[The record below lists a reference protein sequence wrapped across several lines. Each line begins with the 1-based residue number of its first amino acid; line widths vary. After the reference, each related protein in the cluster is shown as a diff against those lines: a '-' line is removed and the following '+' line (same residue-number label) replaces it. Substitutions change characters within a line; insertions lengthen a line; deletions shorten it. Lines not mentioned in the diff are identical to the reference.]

1 MNQTSDIIFG
11 AGMSYDQI
19 VAILTRASLQNGSGF
34 TITACAEFIH
44 SVQKYEPEITDAF
57 LGCMAH
63 KGQPTPSR
71 IARDVEEA
79 LQPVIG
85 GAR

>member
-11 AGMSYDQI
+11 DGMSYDQI
-19 VAILTRASLQNGSGF
+19 VAILTRASIQNGSGYVL
-34 TITACAEFIH
+34 TACAEFIH
-44 SVQKYEPEITDAF
+44 SVQSTNPALAKVFTDH
-57 LGCMAH
+57 MVRMS
-63 KGQPTPSR
+63 TVR
-71 IARDVEEA
+71 DDIARDVEEA

>member
-1 MNQTSDIIFG
+1 V
-11 AGMSYDQI
+11 SYDQI
-19 VAILTRASLQNGSGF
+19 VAVLTRASLQNGSGF

-63 KGQPTPSR
+63 KGQGASSQM
-71 IARDVEEA
+71 ARDVEEA
-79 LQPVIG
+79 FQPVIG
-85 GAR
+85 GGR

>member
-1 MNQTSDIIFG
+1 V
-11 AGMSYDQI
+11 SYDQI
-19 VAILTRASLQNGSGF
+19 VATLTRASIQNGSGF

-44 SVQKYEPEITDAF
+44 TVQRYEPEITDAF
-57 LGCMAH
+57 LGCMAN
-63 KGQPTPSR
+63 KGQPTPAR

>member
-19 VAILTRASLQNGSGF
+19 VAILTRASIQNGSGF

-44 SVQKYEPEITDAF
+44 SVRKYEPEITDAF
-57 LGCMAH
+57 LGYIAN

-85 GAR
+85 GRR

>member
-1 MNQTSDIIFG
+1 
-11 AGMSYDQI
+11 MSYDQI

-44 SVQKYEPEITDAF
+44 TVQKYEPKITGAF
-57 LGCMAH
+57 LGCMAN
-63 KGQPTPSR
+63 KGQPTPAR

-85 GAR
+85 GVR